1 MSKGFCVSGRSKEK
15 RERRAEKNKD
25 KMKPTNLNNWAR
37 NCGRLTTLILI
48 AGSILTIT
56 AADIPTGKGAA
67 KLLMKPVAPAT
78 ASAMGSMSCTK
89 CTDKF
94 VAVRDITAR
103 GVNKPTTLVAQH
115 GCPGC
120 STSFTT
126 AGVGKAK
133 QTVALHTCASA
144 VVQNKNCCAR
154 N

>member
-1 MSKGFCVSGRSKEK
+1 
-15 RERRAEKNKD
+15 
-25 KMKPTNLNNWAR
+25 MKLMNLNKWAR
-37 NCGRLTTLILI
+37 TCGRLTTLILI
-48 AGSILTIT
+48 AGSIVTIT

-67 KLLMKPVAPAT
+67 KLLMKPTPPVAS
-78 ASAMGSMSCTK
+78 SAMPSMSCAK
-89 CTDKF
+89 CTDNF

-103 GVNKPTTLVAQH
+103 GANKPTTLVAQH

-120 STSFTT
+120 STTFTI

-144 VVQNKNCCAR
+144 VAQNKNCCAR